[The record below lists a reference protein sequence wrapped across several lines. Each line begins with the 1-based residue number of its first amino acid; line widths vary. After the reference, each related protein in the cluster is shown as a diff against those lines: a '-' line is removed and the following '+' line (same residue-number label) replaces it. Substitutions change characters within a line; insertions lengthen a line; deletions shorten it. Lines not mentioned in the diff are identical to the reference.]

1 MEFLPKEPYKKVF
14 CIVFY
19 AVLIF
24 IFLFVF
30 FKYAV
35 PVLLPFI
42 ISFGIAYAVR
52 RPAEFLHE
60 KTGTS
65 KGVISVFLGLSL
77 LFCCAGILYI
87 CVSKLIGEL
96 SSFAQS
102 LIEQREDILSY
113 TAGLSEKINVF
124 LEKILPGSNAQT
136 QNIREKLSTLITDGI
151 KNIVSTI
158 STKIPAFVGNIFTML
173 PKILFFLGATVLSCF
188 YFCVD
193 LDNMYRFL
201 RTHLTK
207 KPLALVCKLKNAS
220 FSAVGRYI
228 RASLI
233 IFLLTSAI
241 LSAGF
246 LFIGIRYALL
256 LAAVTAFIDILPVFG
271 SGIILVPY
279 AIYGFLSGNIS
290 LGAGMTVL
298 YVVVTLA
305 RQFAEPRIMGK
316 SLGMHPIVSLA
327 AVYAGYNFIGVIGMI
342 FLPICVVVV
351 KNIIYAKN
359 AQPKAVRG

>member
-1 MEFLPKEPYKKVF
+1 MEFLPKEPYKRVF

-24 IFLFVF
+24 SFLFVF

-52 RPAEFLHE
+52 RPAAFLHE
-60 KTGTS
+60 RTGAG
-65 KGVISVFLGLSL
+65 KGFISVLLGLSL

-87 CVSKLIGEL
+87 CVSKLISEL

-102 LIEQREDILSY
+102 LIEQREDIISY
-113 TAGLSEKINVF
+113 TANLSEKIDAF
-124 LEKILPGSNAQT
+124 LGKILPGPHTQT
-136 QNIREKLSTLITDGI
+136 QDIREKLSALITDGV
-151 KNIVSTI
+151 KNIVSAI

-188 YFCVD
+188 YFCID
-193 LDNMYRFL
+193 LDNMYGFL
-201 RTHLTK
+201 RTHLSK
-207 KPLALVCKLKNAS
+207 KPLAIVRKLKNAS
-220 FSAVGRYI
+220 FSAVGRYF

-233 IFLLTSAI
+233 IFLLISAI
-241 LSAGF
+241 LSMGF
-246 LFIGIRYALL
+246 LFIGIKYAIL
-256 LAAVTAFIDILPVFG
+256 LAAVTAFIDVLPVFG
-271 SGIILVPY
+271 SGIVLVPY
-279 AIYGFLSGNIS
+279 AIYGFLSGDIS

-305 RQFAEPRIMGK
+305 RQLAEPRIMGK

-327 AVYAGYNFIGVIGMI
+327 AVYAGYNFFGVIGMI
-342 FLPICVVVV
+342 FLPICVVVA
-351 KNIIYAKN
+351 KNIIFAKN
-359 AQPKAVRG
+359 AQPRAVRG

>member
-1 MEFLPKEPYKKVF
+1 MEFLPKEPYKRVF

-136 QNIREKLSTLITDGI
+136 QNIREKLSALITDGI

-188 YFCVD
+188 YFCFSEESAWIAGP
-193 LDNMYRFL
+193 Y
-201 RTHLTK
+201 K
-207 KPLALVCKLKNAS
+207 KLKETAEKFQQKGNS
-220 FSAVGRYI
+220 LEDEQKDYI
-228 RASLI
+228 TKLMD
-233 IFLLTSAI
+233 LLG
-241 LSAGF
+241 LSNLKNTF
-246 LFIGIRYALL
+246 
-256 LAAVTAFIDILPVFG
+256 
-271 SGIILVPY
+271 
-279 AIYGFLSGNIS
+279 
-290 LGAGMTVL
+290 
-298 YVVVTLA
+298 
-305 RQFAEPRIMGK
+305 
-316 SLGMHPIVSLA
+316 
-327 AVYAGYNFIGVIGMI
+327 VI
-342 FLPICVVVV
+342 
-351 KNIIYAKN
+351 
-359 AQPKAVRG
+359 